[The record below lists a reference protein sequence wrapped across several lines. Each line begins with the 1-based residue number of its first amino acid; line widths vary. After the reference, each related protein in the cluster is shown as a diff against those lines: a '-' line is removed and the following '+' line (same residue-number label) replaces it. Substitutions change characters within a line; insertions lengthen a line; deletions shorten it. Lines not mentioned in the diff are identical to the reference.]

1 MKLEYAVSLLESH
14 PETLLDAKR
23 RLDQLNNR
31 LTEKI
36 SNTTELSKRITR
48 LSNDA
53 SSYKT
58 KLQSLVEEPN
68 R

>member
-1 MKLEYAVSLLESH
+1 MKLEYAASLLESH

-23 RLDQLNNR
+23 RLDLLNSR

-36 SNTTELSKRITR
+36 SNTTELSERIER
-48 LSNDA
+48 LSNYA